1 MDADELER
9 LPDGLP
15 LPDEHG
21 AEACSAIPALEA
33 PPPVPAVAWA
43 LGGLALVVRTAA
55 AMLDPVPPRDGVKFA
70 ETLQLAAAG
79 EGIDWSVFATASHH
93 PLTTWAAMPLH
104 AVGLDP
110 MTALTVVSVLA
121 GGLAAVVLHR
131 MTALLLGDE
140 DAAGAAAV
148 LYAVTPPLVRLGS
161 TALAEPLLHL
171 CVLLSVFAALKTLR
185 HWKPARWAL
194 AAGLWGGAGFLARPE
209 ALALLPLALLA
220 CLPGGG
226 GRPLKNRALALVLA
240 GIGFAALAGP
250 WMAHLSLDRA
260 QVTVFQGKDVAVLTG
275 AKAPANPGGAAPAEK
290 HSLLMAAAQATG
302 ALPEAIHPAL
312 IVLVLM
318 GVISVFR
325 TAHCKREA
333 GRLILLGLAVAAFW
347 CGVVMLEWRYGY
359 GGRRHASTAG
369 LLLIP
374 LAGSG
379 LLLLATMGRRWVKAL
394 ERPVAA
400 TGAVTLLIAL
410 PLLAGS
416 LLQRDE
422 SGNDARD
429 LGTRL
434 AEIGTVK
441 VPGTP
446 SGARPVATFGEPRVA
461 WYAGGEDLRLM
472 RRFGIRPGA
481 SRDEVE
487 KRADRFRSFLADHPG
502 HYVVLK
508 KDDPRVPPG
517 FPGPNAGVPAAT
529 SGRLSAWCAADLV
542 R

>member
-1 MDADELER
+1 
-9 LPDGLP
+9 
-15 LPDEHG
+15 
-21 AEACSAIPALEA
+21 
-33 PPPVPAVAWA
+33 
-43 LGGLALVVRTAA
+43 VVRTAA
-55 AMLDPVPPRDGVKFA
+55 AVLDPVPPRDGVKFA

-359 GGRRHASTAG
+359 GGRRQ
-369 LLLIP
+369 
-374 LAGSG
+374 
-379 LLLLATMGRRWVKAL
+379 
-394 ERPVAA
+394 
-400 TGAVTLLIAL
+400 
-410 PLLAGS
+410 
-416 LLQRDE
+416 QRDE

-529 SGRLSAWCAADLV
+529 SGRLSAWRAADLV